1 MSRSP
6 APPKASV
13 VIPTY
18 NRRDLLDRAIASVR
32 AQTMSDFEIIVVDD
46 GSTDGTLDLLAGLA
60 VEEPRLRW
68 LRNDRSQGPAGAR
81 NAGIAR
87 AEADIVAFLDS
98 DDRWLPHKL
107 EASLELFATRQST
120 GFLATNYWRIGEL
133 PMPELGTA
141 YMLRHLDRW
150 TTLPVFAR
158 HVNQLQLTRRPSDI
172 ERFDVLLFALIAGC
186 AWPHTSS
193 VLVRRRLVE
202 NVGGFPEQ
210 LQRCEDLE
218 LWLRLAERA
227 GLVTFAEPLAEYYA
241 DGVASK
247 QGARYEADDEQ
258 RYGDVTRE
266 NSDHIAFVRR
276 LASGRDLTPE
286 LWACWHHRLCDLHRQ
301 IASQSLR
308 RQPLLCATHI
318 AQAIRHRPKDLLF
331 LAARPR
337 RYLMG

>member
-1 MSRSP
+1 MNRSP
-6 APPKASV
+6 TSPRVSV

-18 NRRDLLDRAIASVR
+18 NRRDLLERAIASVR

-46 GSTDGTLDLLAGLA
+46 HSTDSTLDLLAGLV

-107 EASLELFATRQST
+107 EVSLEVFATRQST
-120 GFLATNYWRIGEL
+120 GFLATDYWRMGEL

-150 TTLPVFAR
+150 TTLSVYAR
-158 HVNQLQLTRRPSDI
+158 EVDRLQLTRRPSDI

-202 NVGGFPEQ
+202 TVGGFPEQ
-210 LQRCEDLE
+210 LQRCEDLD
-218 LWLRLAERA
+218 LWLRLAERG
-227 GLVTFAEPLAEYYA
+227 GLLTLAEPLAEYYA

-247 QGARYEADDEQ
+247 QGARYAADDEQ
-258 RYGDVTRE
+258 RYGDLTRE
-266 NSDHIAFVRR
+266 NSDHIAFIRR
-276 LASGRDLTPE
+276 LALGRNLPPG
-286 LWACWHHRLCDLHRQ
+286 LWACWHRRLCGLHRQ
-301 IASQSLR
+301 IARQSLR
-308 RQPLLCATHI
+308 RQPLLGVAHV

-337 RYLMG
+337 RYLGG